1 MSDAADVIIV
11 GAGII
16 GCSIAHQLAR
26 RGARVRIFDA
36 RSVGAGATQAS
47 AGVLAPYIEAPRPGP
62 LLDLA
67 VRSLALFDEF
77 IAGVRQDAGVG
88 VEYRRCGTLEV
99 ALDGDEAA
107 RLQAAAGLLPD
118 EASLAWI
125 EPSDVPDVEPTLPT
139 DTQGAL
145 LIRSH
150 GYVGASQLAEA
161 LTWSALRHGADIE
174 TGRRIVGIRERASRL
189 EVVSEDGMTWTAD
202 RVVVAAG
209 SWLSQLGLD
218 EPAAHA
224 VRPIRG
230 QLLRIEWDGV
240 PPQRIIWGADCYVVP
255 WANGS
260 VLVGATVEDVGFD
273 ERTTAAGVRDLLDAL
288 CGLLPSAW
296 RSTFREARVGLRP
309 ASSDGLPIIGPSERL
324 PGVVFATGHYRNGIL
339 LAPITA
345 AMVAEGVLDGA
356 WGAASKPFHPTR
368 FEGRIPR
375 QA

>member
-47 AGVLAPYIEAPRPGP
+47 AGVLAPYIEAPRRGP

-67 VRSLALFDEF
+67 VSSLASFDKF
-77 IAGVRQDAGVG
+77 IADVRQDAGVH

-99 ALDGDEAA
+99 ALDRDEAD
-107 RLQAAAGLLPD
+107 RLRAGAGLLPP
-118 EASLAWI
+118 EAMAEWI
-125 EPSDVPDVEPTLPT
+125 EPAEVPDLEPTLSG
-139 DTQGAL
+139 DTNGAL

-150 GYVGASQLAEA
+150 GYVAASQLSEA
-161 LTWSALRHGADIE
+161 LTWGALRHGAEME
-174 TGRRIVGIRERASRL
+174 TGRRINAIRERDSRL
-189 EVVSEDGMTWTAD
+189 EVVSDDGVVWTAD
-202 RVVVAAG
+202 RVVIAAG
-209 SWLSQLGLD
+209 SWMSQLGLGD
-218 EPAAHA
+218 PAAQA
-224 VRPIRG
+224 VRPVRG

-240 PPQRIIWGADCYVVP
+240 PPQRIVWGPDCYVVP
-255 WANGS
+255 WQDGS
-260 VLVGATVEDVGFD
+260 ALVGATVEDVGFD

-288 CGLLPSAW
+288 CALLPGAW

-309 ASSDGLPIIGPSERL
+309 ASSDGLPIIGPSRHM
-324 PGVVFATGHYRNGIL
+324 PGLAFAAGHYRNGVL

-345 AMVAEGVLDGA
+345 VLVADGVLNGHWDPVA
-356 WGAASKPFHPTR
+356 NPFNPER
-368 FEGRIPR
+368 FARKGQDP
-375 QA
+375 